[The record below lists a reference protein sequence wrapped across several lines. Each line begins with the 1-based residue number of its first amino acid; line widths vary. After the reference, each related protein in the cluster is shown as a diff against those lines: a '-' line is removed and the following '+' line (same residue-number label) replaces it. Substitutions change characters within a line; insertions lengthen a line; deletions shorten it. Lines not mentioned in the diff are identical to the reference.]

1 MKSHV
6 RYLFTL
12 LTLLLLGIGGVKADE
27 IVFDFDCSD
36 GSALADKGL
45 SSSPTNATVTQE
57 ISGTKYT
64 WKATGTTNQP
74 GSGTFSVAK
83 NQNGLQL
90 GSSKKPLG
98 NYTLTLQTQLEN
110 VTKIVVKAFGGLS
123 GNTLVAGVGATNF
136 GDAISLGQTANEG
149 IYTFESSVGQTG
161 NVVLSGNDKNSYIRI
176 QTITITYGNGGT
188 STLTPAGLTFGET
201 TSFTVNLGE
210 TFTAPTLTNPHNL
223 PVSYSSSELGV
234 ATVHETSGT
243 VTLVGAGTTTITASS
258 AETNTY
264 AAGSASYTLT
274 VVDPDAPGTQNNPYT
289 VAQALAANAVKDV
302 YVKGIVSKIDELS
315 TQYGNATY
323 YISDDRET
331 ETEIKVYRGKY
342 LNNESFT
349 AVDQLQVKDNVVI
362 FGEIKPY
369 NNVNQLAQGN
379 YLISLGRK
387 EKVDAG
393 LEWSAEEASA
403 VRGETFVAPSLTN
416 PNNVVVSYKSSNT
429 KVATISEAG
438 TITLLKAGETTIT
451 ATFAGDDDYN
461 AAEVSYTLTVTV
473 PSHTATF
480 FVNGQQQGEPVTV
493 AEDETITFPTVVEE
507 LYGKKFVGWTTEAI
521 DGETIDGTTN
531 VKPEVLVTS
540 ATMGNADVTYYAVYA
555 VREGEGVSS
564 VTTLTNANIVAA
576 GNGKDG
582 YNDWTIIDSNDRKW
596 NAHAIKNQHSNATS
610 GYHYLQIKKSTDSEQ
625 FYIQVPEMGGTIT
638 AMTMTV
644 SGSSKPMTD
653 GNNSSTLFF
662 SNSNLTSAT
671 GNGVVSGEGASTVTL
686 DCSSLGLSTGYI
698 TSSGAVR
705 IWDVEVT
712 YGTPASYSDYCTTVV
727 APVKPAKPI
736 VFHDGGEGVTYE
748 GELTVPM
755 FAEEGAT
762 IYYTTDGSEPDVQN
776 AEQAYSGPVSL
787 PVGETTVKAIAVKNG
802 MASDVVEKVYTIDPV
817 QAPDIVDL
825 DGYYSIQNYKGN
837 YVNVA
842 GRKTVTFVEDN
853 SDKAGTVIKVKTTN
867 GEVDVLRSQGVDVP
881 GYAERAMNY
890 VDDIISLAVEK
901 LELQN
906 LLGSTGEQTILEKF
920 HDAFDYHLH
929 LEQPAE
935 NKYRIYG
942 KTPSMK
948 HVVDFYA
955 ENKDKVDAKL
965 PMMEERINYAI
976 NKVLEKV
983 GRGLSLKDQFNIH
996 RIWEDMNVEGL
1007 TEPVEGDDA
1016 AIARFYEEVLSSEA
1030 KVWLFAYEAAM
1041 YYVNFVEGK
1050 ESFLEL
1056 KAQYPEYFKYW
1067 DMAKRVRPD
1076 FKYYIVSNTEGNGI
1090 DFISEGNEDI
1100 INNAERTIWTLGQR
1114 EKFKVSLGVSTT
1126 KTVYPVSQDGTVES
1140 YTEYYTTLNT
1150 DFAYTL
1156 PEDVTAY
1163 QITGVGEVKDNETM
1177 GTVLK
1182 KAITGTIPAQTP
1194 VLLMAKENTA
1204 ELPLAAD
1211 ANALSGNELYGNEY
1225 LIEKDQLKH
1234 TMMKTV
1240 FETIKENFGDE
1251 LYNRYV
1257 AEYEHLMLLNSGTV
1271 NNKYFFNLSKAN
1283 DLAASDSYNAGKVMV
1298 LGQDDDLGIRFHFAS
1313 KEDLIGNEA
1322 FMFDDTNKL
1331 EDIVL
1336 TLKGDINRDG
1346 TVSIADVTALVNII
1360 LGKAKYPDDADK
1372 YDFEAA
1378 NVNGDQV
1385 ISIADVTALVNII
1398 QGKDKA
1404 N

>member
-1 MKSHV
+1 MQINSGKDASIKIPECA
-6 RYLFTL
+6 
-12 LTLLLLGIGGVKADE
+12 GDIASIE
-27 IVFDFDCSD
+27 IV
-36 GSALADKGL
+36 GSTAKAVGL
-45 SSSPTNATVTQE
+45 SESDYS
-57 ISGTKYT
+57 
-64 WKATGTTNQP
+64 
-74 GSGTFSVAK
+74 GSGTITYIVEGTDATE
-83 NQNGLQL
+83 Q
-90 GSSKKPLG
+90 
-98 NYTLTLQTQLEN
+98 TLD
-110 VTKIVVKAFGGLS
+110 LS
-123 GNTLVAGVGATNF
+123 G
-136 GDAISLGQTANEG
+136 
-149 IYTFESSVGQTG
+149 
-161 NVVLSGNDKNSYIRI
+161 K
-176 QTITITYGNGGT
+176 
-188 STLTPAGLTFGET
+188 
-201 TSFTVNLGE
+201 
-210 TFTAPTLTNPHNL
+210 
-223 PVSYSSSELGV
+223 
-234 ATVHETSGT
+234 
-243 VTLVGAGTTTITASS
+243 
-258 AETNTY
+258 
-264 AAGSASYTLT
+264 
-274 VVDPDAPGTQNNPYT
+274 
-289 VAQALAANAVKDV
+289 
-302 YVKGIVSKIDELS
+302 
-315 TQYGNATY
+315 
-323 YISDDRET
+323 
-331 ETEIKVYRGKY
+331 
-342 LNNESFT
+342 
-349 AVDQLQVKDNVVI
+349 
-362 FGEIKPY
+362 
-369 NNVNQLAQGN
+369 
-379 YLISLGRK
+379 
-387 EKVDAG
+387 
-393 LEWSAEEASA
+393 A
-403 VRGETFVAPSLTN
+403 VR
-416 PNNVVVSYKSSNT
+416 
-429 KVATISEAG
+429 
-438 TITLLKAGETTIT
+438 
-451 ATFAGDDDYN
+451 
-461 AAEVSYTLTVTV
+461 
-473 PSHTATF
+473 
-480 FVNGQQQGEPVTV
+480 
-493 AEDETITFPTVVEE
+493 
-507 LYGKKFVGWTTEAI
+507 
-521 DGETIDGTTN
+521 
-531 VKPEVLVTS
+531 
-540 ATMGNADVTYYAVYA
+540 
-555 VREGEGVSS
+555 
-564 VTTLTNANIVAA
+564 
-576 GNGKDG
+576 
-582 YNDWTIIDSNDRKW
+582 
-596 NAHAIKNQHSNATS
+596 
-610 GYHYLQIKKSTDSEQ
+610 
-625 FYIQVPEMGGTIT
+625 
-638 AMTMTV
+638 
-644 SGSSKPMTD
+644 
-653 GNNSSTLFF
+653 
-662 SNSNLTSAT
+662 
-671 GNGVVSGEGASTVTL
+671 
-686 DCSSLGLSTGYI
+686 TGYI
-698 TSSGAVR
+698 VPKSGSIV
-705 IWDVEVT
+705 ITKVVVNYSKTE
-712 YGTPASYSDYCTTVV
+712 GTYSDYCTTVV

-736 VFHDGGEGVTYE
+736 VFHDGGEGVSYE

-996 RIWEDMNVEGL
+996 RIWDDMNVEGL

-1050 ESFLEL
+1050 ESFLKL

-1067 DMAKRVRPD
+1067 DKAKRVRPD

-1114 EKFKVSLGVSTT
+1114 KNFKVSLGVSTK
-1126 KTVYPVSQDGTVES
+1126 KTVYPVSQDGTADY

-1156 PEDVTAY
+1156 PKDVTAY

-1182 KAITGTIPAQTP
+1182 QAITGTIPAQTP
-1194 VLLMAKENTA
+1194 VLLMAKEKNTA
-1204 ELPLAAD
+1204 ELQLAAD
-1211 ANALSGNELYGNEY
+1211 ASALSGNELYGNEY

-1234 TMMKTV
+1234 TVMKTV
-1240 FETIKENFGDE
+1240 FETIKKNFGDE
-1251 LYNRYV
+1251 LYDRYV

-1283 DLAASDSYNAGKVMV
+1283 DLVESGSYNEGKVMV
-1298 LGQDDDLGIRFHFAS
+1298 LGQDDDLGIRFHFAN

-1331 EDIVL
+1331 DDIVL
-1336 TLKGDINRDG
+1336 TLRGDINRDG
-1346 TVSIADVTALVNII
+1346 IVSIADVTALVNII

-1398 QGKDKA
+1398 LGKDKA

>member
-1 MKSHV
+1 MVVASASWGKIV
-6 RYLFTL
+6 TVIFTPG
-12 LTLLLLGIGGVKADE
+12 TDTGETSVTKDNVTA
-27 IVFDFDCSD
+27 VMS
-36 GSALADKGL
+36 
-45 SSSPTNATVTQE
+45 TMNNASYYQ
-57 ISGTKYT
+57 IYANS
-64 WKATGTTNQP
+64 
-74 GSGTFSVAK
+74 SGTFSCTTGK
-83 NQNGLQL
+83 I
-90 GSSKKPLG
+90 
-98 NYTLTLQTQLEN
+98 
-110 VTKIVVKAFGGLS
+110 TKIEFACTASGTSKYGPGNSSANVGTYNYS
-123 GNTLVAGVGATNF
+123 GNTGTWTGEATSVTISSTAQVRMSSLSITYTVSDGPINPNVSFEKEAIEFVLGKSTTITNPISKPDDLTVAYESNKTDVATVNAST
-136 GDAISLGQTANEG
+136 GEVIGNNRGEATITAKWNEVEG
-149 IYTFESSVGQTG
+149 IY
-161 NVVLSGNDKNSYIRI
+161 NS
-176 QTITITYGNGGT
+176 
-188 STLTPAGLTFGET
+188 
-201 TSFTVNLGE
+201 
-210 TFTAPTLTNPHNL
+210 
-223 PVSYSSSELGV
+223 
-234 ATVHETSGT
+234 
-243 VTLVGAGTTTITASS
+243 
-258 AETNTY
+258 
-264 AAGSASYTLT
+264 GSASYKVIVREATAQELALLYESWSKSSATNDGTSELYVTSSNLDYNNWKVFSKVYQGAGQCGKLGTSSAIGKMTTNEIALTGNGTLT
-274 VVDPDAPGTQNNPYT
+274 F
-289 VAQALAANAVKDV
+289 
-302 YVKGIVSKIDELS
+302 KIKK
-315 TQYGNATY
+315 YG
-323 YISDDRET
+323 SDDGKLKVSVTGAAIVGGSGGSQFSPTSTDEWTDCTINLVNGNGKVTIVLET
-331 ETEIKVYRGKY
+331 TSKRMYIDDIMLLEAPTYTIDVVS
-342 LNNESFT
+342 NNTSYGS
-349 AVDQLQVKDNVVI
+349 VVM
-362 FGEIKPY
+362 E
-369 NNVNQLAQGN
+369 NNV
-379 YLISLGRK
+379 
-387 EKVDAG
+387 
-393 LEWSAEEASA
+393 
-403 VRGETFVAPSLTN
+403 
-416 PNNVVVSYKSSNT
+416 
-429 KVATISEAG
+429 
-438 TITLLKAGETTIT
+438 IT
-451 ATFAGDDDYN
+451 ATPAEGYRL
-461 AAEVSYTLTVTV
+461 ATPAYRVTSGEAEVEQDENTFIVTAKSDCQVQINFEAIPTHTVTF
-473 PSHTATF
+473 S
-480 FVNGQQQGEPVTV
+480 VNGTETSKSF
-493 AEDETITFPTVVEE
+493 AEGSNITFDTPDDVQ
-507 LYGKKFVGWTTEAI
+507 GKKFVGWTTA
-521 DGETIDGTTN
+521 TIDGTTDEC
-531 VKPEVLVTS
+531 PELVTLG
-540 ATMGNADVTYYAVYA
+540 TMGNADVKYYAVYA
-555 VREGEGVSS
+555 KKSS
-564 VTTLTNANIVAA
+564 GDATQVIDVLNRTTTGITGTSYSTWYGKTDNSDAVYA
-576 GNGKDG
+576 GQSAGGNESIQLRSK
-582 YNDWTIIDSNDRKW
+582 DSNSGVITTASGGKLKKVVVVW
-596 NAHAIKNQHSNATS
+596 NNGTESGRTLDVYGSNTAYESAADLYAANTQGTKLGSIVYDGTS
-610 GYHYLQIKKSTDSEQ
+610 TEL
-625 FYIQVPEMGGTIT
+625 TIT
-638 AMTMTV
+638 GDYAFIGLR
-644 SGSSKPMTD
+644 S
-653 GNNSSTLFF
+653 NN
-662 SNSNLTSAT
+662 
-671 GNGVVSGEGASTVTL
+671 GALYL
-686 DCSSLGLSTGYI
+686 DNI
-698 TSSGAVR
+698 TITWES
-705 IWDVEVT
+705 
-712 YGTPASYSDYCTTVV
+712 GTPASYSDYCTTVV

-762 IYYTTDGSEPDVQN
+762 IYYTTDGSEPTTESTPYTEPLKINDTTN
-776 AEQAYSGPVSL
+776 P
-787 PVGETTVKAIAVKNG
+787 TTVKAIAVKNG
-802 MASDVVEKVYTIDPV
+802 VPSDVVEKVYTIVPV

-996 RIWEDMNVEGL
+996 RIWDDMNVEGL

-1050 ESFLEL
+1050 ESFLKL

-1067 DMAKRVRPD
+1067 DKAKRVLPD

-1100 INNAERTIWTLGQR
+1100 KNNAERTIWTLGQR

-1140 YTEYYTTLNT
+1140 YTEFYTTLNT

-1182 KAITGTIPAQTP
+1182 QAITGTIPAQTP
-1194 VLLMAKENTA
+1194 VLLMAKEKTA
-1204 ELPLAAD
+1204 ELQLAAD
-1211 ANALSGNELYGNEY
+1211 ASALSGNELYGNEY

-1240 FETIKENFGDE
+1240 FETIKKNFGDE
-1251 LYNRYV
+1251 LYDRYV

-1283 DLAASDSYNAGKVMV
+1283 DLAESGSYIVGKVMV
-1298 LGQDDDLGIRFHFAS
+1298 LGQDDDLGIRFHYAN

-1331 EDIVL
+1331 DDIVL
-1336 TLKGDINRDG
+1336 TLRGDINRDG
-1346 TVSIADVTALVNII
+1346 IVSIADVTALVNII